1 MSFYTDARR
10 VRRNDLPFSHRL
22 CAFRSCITLF
32 HWLTGRGFNKT
43 FARYD
48 KKFDLDITAKDFND
62 RIIKAIN
69 ALEIERRLF
78 LEKLRVFERKR
89 IREKMLGK
97 RQPSKKSIE
106 KLFEFED

>member
-1 MSFYTDARR
+1 MSFYTQARR
-10 VRRNDLPFSHRL
+10 VRKPDLPFSHRL
-22 CAFRSCITLF
+22 CAFRSCIVLY
-32 HWLTGRGFNKT
+32 HWLTKRGFNKT

-48 KKFDLDITAKDFND
+48 ENFDLDVNAKDFNE
-62 RIIKAIN
+62 RISKAIDT
-69 ALEIERRLF
+69 LETERRVF
-78 LEKLRVFERKR
+78 LEKLHVFERKR